1 MKSKNELS
9 YHDLKMTCN
18 PNLFKFETTEELEAI
33 QSGIGQDRGIKAL
46 EFGLQVDVKGYNL
59 YLEGPSGVGKTMYT
73 KNYLQKIAPK
83 KKTPSDWCYIY
94 NFDNPN
100 EPIAVELPAGQGKE
114 FRDSMDGF
122 IKEIRKDIK
131 KTFNNDDF
139 EKEKALIKQEFEVKR
154 SALLDKLNQDA
165 SKYNFQVK
173 AAQNGIYM
181 MPVVNGKAIEEEEFE
196 KLDDSIKQEYE
207 EKSVF
212 VQEQIMEAISQIK
225 EIERQSDKKISE
237 WQSNIALLT
246 INVHI
251 NYLKSKYKRNKK
263 INKFLTDVKQDVLKN
278 VPTFLEDDTNSSA
291 QAQQGPTVKKPDPCL
306 NYRVNLFI
314 DNSNHEGAPVIMDSN
329 YSYPNIFGTLEYE
342 NYYGA
347 LKTDHTMLKPG
358 LMQRANG
365 GYVLRSFKKSFKS
378 ERIKY

>member
-1 MKSKNELS
+1 MKNKNELT
-9 YHDLKMTCN
+9 YKDLKMSCN
-18 PNLFKFETTEELEAI
+18 PNIFHFETTADLEPI
-33 QSGIGQDRGIKAL
+33 QEGIGQDRGIKAL

-73 KNYLQKIAPK
+73 KNYLQKIALK
-83 KKTPSDWCYIY
+83 KKAPSDWCYIY

-114 FRDSMDGF
+114 FKESMDGF
-122 IKEIRKDIK
+122 IKEIKKDIQ

-139 EKEKALIKQEFEVKR
+139 EKEKALIKQEYEAKR

-181 MPVVNGKAIEEEEFE
+181 MPIVDGKAIEEEEFE
-196 KLDDSIKQEYE
+196 KLDDSIKQQYE

-212 VQEQIMEAISQIK
+212 VQEQIMNVIGQIK

-237 WQSNIALLT
+237 WQSNVALLT
-246 INVHI
+246 VNVHI
-251 NYLKSKYKRNKK
+251 NFLKSKYKRNKK
-263 INKFLTDVKQDVLKN
+263 INQFLNNVKKDVLKN
-278 VPTFLEDDTNSSA
+278 IPTFLEDTSKQPQSN
-291 QAQQGPTVKKPDPCL
+291 QQVPNVKKADPCL
-306 NYRVNLFI
+306 NYRVNLFV
-314 DNSNHEGAPVIMDSN
+314 DNSNREGVPVIMDSN
-329 YSYPNIFGTLEYE
+329 YSYNNIFGTLEYE

-358 LMQRANG
+358 LMQQANRRL
-365 GYVLRSFKKSFKS
+365 YYFPS
-378 ERIKY
+378 

>member
-1 MKSKNELS
+1 MKNKNELS
-9 YHDLKMTCN
+9 YKDLKMTCN
-18 PNLFKFETTEELEAI
+18 PNLFKFETTEELSPI
-33 QSGIGQDRGIKAL
+33 QEGIGQDRGIKAL

-73 KNYLQKIAPK
+73 KNYLDKIAPK

-94 NFDNPN
+94 NFNNPN

-114 FRDSMDGF
+114 FKESMDGF
-122 IKEIRKDIK
+122 IKEIRKDIQ

-154 SALLDKLNQDA
+154 SELLDRLNEDA

-181 MPVVNGKAIEEEEFE
+181 TPIVDGKAIEEEEFE

-207 EKSVF
+207 AKSVV
-212 VQEQIMEAISQIK
+212 VQEQIMHVINKIK

-237 WQSNIALLT
+237 WQSNVALLT
-246 INVHI
+246 VNAHI
-251 NYLKSKYKRNKK
+251 NFLKSKYKRNKK
-263 INKFLTDVKQDVLKN
+263 INNFLNDVKQDVLKN
-278 VPTFLEDDTNSSA
+278 IPTFLEFENDKPNN
-291 QAQQGPTVKKPDPCL
+291 AQQGPQNRKPDPCL

-314 DNSNHEGAPVIMDSN
+314 DNSNREGAPVIMDSN
-329 YSYPNIFGTLEYE
+329 YSYHNIFRFFGIWKLLWFIKNRSY
-342 NYYGA
+342 NV
-347 LKTDHTMLKPG
+347 KT
-358 LMQRANG
+358 
-365 GYVLRSFKKSFKS
+365 RSYATSKWWLYNFPSKKFTC
-378 ERIKY
+378 